1 MFGKNNRQITYL
13 STNHMINSTREMLCE
28 RWRES
33 IAFSQNFVAL
43 RYIEQLELKRFIIF
57 DASRRKIL
65 VFLAEKLWSHTDVY
79 QAILIL
85 LPVFQIG
92 YN

>member
-1 MFGKNNRQITYL
+1 MFGKNNIQITCL

-33 IAFSQNFVAL
+33 ITFSQNFVAL
-43 RYIEQLELKRFIIF
+43 RYIEQLELKVYHFRCKPSKNTRIPG
-57 DASRRKIL
+57 RKT
-65 VFLAEKLWSHTDVY
+65 VSHTDVY